1 MTRSSANYKDY
12 GLTSTTPVLMSSLKM
27 SVILEAEEEEEED
40 ERVGDTK
47 DTYNVNGM
55 CPCSK
60 SQGFLVKNPR
70 RSKSARKIRNVNK
83 RKT

>member
-27 SVILEAEEEEEED
+27 SVLLEAEEEED
-40 ERVGDTK
+40 ERVGDAK
-47 DTYNVNGM
+47 DTYSVNGM